1 MCAPTGSPRS
11 ADPADLAARFGDMSH
26 KMCQVAD
33 DLNDALSIARRAV
46 SRDDLICITGSF
58 YLVGR
63 AKRLLCK

>member
-1 MCAPTGSPRS
+1 
-11 ADPADLAARFGDMSH
+11 
-26 KMCQVAD
+26 MCQVTD

-46 SRDDLICITGSF
+46 SHDDLICITRSF